1 MVTTFDD
8 AKRDAFV
15 GRLFAN
21 TLGAM
26 DSLAMYLGD
35 RLGLYARLHEGG
47 PATPA
52 ELAARAGID
61 ERYAR
66 EWLEHQAAGG
76 YLELAA
82 PSDDPHARRYS
93 LPREHAE
100 PLLEE
105 TSLNFFAPFTRMATS
120 LYRPLDALVDA
131 YRTGGG
137 VGWDAFGPDGREG
150 QAAANRPVFEQL
162 LAGEWMDAL
171 PDVRDRLSSAPARV
185 AEIAFGGGWAS
196 ISIARRF
203 PLAQVDAYDIDAPSV
218 DLARRN
224 AEQAGV
230 ADRVRF
236 HLQDA
241 AAGTYDGDHDLV
253 MIHESLHDLPQP
265 VPVLANMRRLA
276 GASGAVIAMDENVS
290 ERFEAPASEVDRFF
304 YGFSIAMCLPDS
316 MSHQPTAATGTVMR
330 PETLRRY
337 ATEAGFS
344 RVDIVP
350 VQHDFFRLYR
360 LHP

>member
-1 MVTTFDD
+1 MTTFDE

-21 TLGAM
+21 TLGAI
-26 DSLAMYLGD
+26 DSLAVYLGD
-35 RLGLYARLHEGG
+35 RLGMYASLHEGG
-47 PATPA
+47 PATST
-52 ELAARAGID
+52 ELARRAGID

-76 YLELAA
+76 YLELVAA
-82 PSDDPHARRYS
+82 SDDPRARRYR
-93 LPREHAE
+93 LPPEHAE

-120 LYRPLDALVDA
+120 LFRPLDALVEA

-137 VGWDAFGPDGREG
+137 VGWDAFGADGREG

-162 LAGEWMDAL
+162 LVGEWMDAL
-171 PDVRDRLSSAPARV
+171 PDVRDRLEAGPSRV

-196 ISIARRF
+196 IAMARRF
-203 PLAQVDAYDIDAPSV
+203 PLTYVDGYDIDAPSV
-218 DLARRN
+218 ELARRN
-224 AEQAGV
+224 AEQSGV
-230 ADRVRF
+230 ADRVQF
-236 HLQDA
+236 HHRDAGA
-241 AAGTYDGDHDLV
+241 AALEGRYDLV
-253 MIHESLHDLPQP
+253 MVYEALHDLPQP

-276 GASGAVIAMDENVS
+276 GAGGAVIAMDENVA
-290 ERFEAPASEVDRFF
+290 EAFEAPASDVDRLF

-316 MSHQPTAATGTVMR
+316 MNHQPSAATGTVMR

-337 ATEAGFS
+337 ASQAGFTS
-344 RVDIVP
+344 VEVVP